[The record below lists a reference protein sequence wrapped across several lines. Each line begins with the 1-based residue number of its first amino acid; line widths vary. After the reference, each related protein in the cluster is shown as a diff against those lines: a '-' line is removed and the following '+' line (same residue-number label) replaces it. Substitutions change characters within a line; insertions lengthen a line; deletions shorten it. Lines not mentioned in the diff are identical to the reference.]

1 VTAAGWRCSTVT
13 TAWCDDSSRFAGK
26 EIKRT
31 GDGFLATFTGPSRA
45 IDCACAIRD
54 ELRQIG
60 IDIRAGLHTG
70 ECELVPGD
78 IGGLAVHI
86 AARVV
91 ALAGTGEVL
100 VSNTVK
106 DLVVGADLNFDER
119 GLQALKGV
127 PGEWRLFAVKS

>member
-1 VTAAGWRCSTVT
+1 MGRAVIQALAELDCRDVLPAIRVPTLIIHRS
-13 TAWCDDSSRFAGK
+13 
-26 EIKRT
+26 

-45 IDCACAIRD
+45 IDCATAIRD

-106 DLVVGADLNFDER
+106 DLVV
-119 GLQALKGV
+119 
-127 PGEWRLFAVKS
+127 